1 MNGLPAALLLIA
13 CVMQGSESFMEGMIM
28 AKASEKSTILVVDDE
43 KLNLDLISILLRNRG
58 FRALVA
64 SSAMEALSIIE
75 AESPE
80 VAIVDYMM
88 PGMDGFSALKE
99 IKRRFPDTYVIMFTG
114 KGSEE
119 IAVELMKAGASD
131 YILKPFVNKDLI
143 ERVQKVLQIRRVE
156 LKNRELLCERENLL
170 REIEGWNRELEARV
184 QEKTIE
190 LKRAQA
196 EIVQSEKL
204 STLGFFS
211 AGMAHEIR
219 NPLNSISLFVQLIR
233 SGLDDPEKIDY
244 TEKIMKE
251 ISRIDGILRKLL
263 DAVKRPKFE
272 IKEVLI
278 DKIIDDTLGLF
289 KSRVDMHK
297 ISVERDYRRIPPA
310 IAADPLEIEQIFSNL
325 FVNSIDEMHDGG
337 TLKVLLDCNEKDI
350 IIKVSDTGRGIPQ
363 GNLNKIFDPFFTT
376 KKIGT
381 GLGLSVV
388 LRIVKTYQGRIEVEN
403 NAEKGVTFNIT
414 LPLAGQP
421 PQ

>member
-1 MNGLPAALLLIA
+1 MT
-13 CVMQGSESFMEGMIM
+13 
-28 AKASEKSTILVVDDE
+28 KASEKSTILVVDDE

-75 AESPE
+75 TESPE
-80 VAIVDYMM
+80 LAIVDYMM

-156 LKNRELLCERENLL
+156 LKNRELLCEREKLL

-196 EIVQSEKL
+196 EIIQTEKL

-219 NPLNSISLFVQLIR
+219 NPLNSISLFIQLIR
-233 SGLDDPEKIDY
+233 SGLEDPEKLDY

-278 DKIIDDTLGLF
+278 DKIIDETLGLF
-289 KSRVDMHK
+289 KSRIDMHK
-297 ISVERDYRRIPPA
+297 ISVMRDYKGIPPA
-310 IAADPLEIEQIFSNL
+310 IDADPLEIEQIFSNL
-325 FVNSIDEMHDGG
+325 FVNSIEEMHDGG
-337 TLKVLLDCNEKDI
+337 TLTVSLDHNEKEI
-350 IIKVSDTGRGIPQ
+350 FIKVSDTGKGIPQ
-363 GNLNKIFDPFFTT
+363 ENLNKIFDPFYTT

-388 LRIVKTYQGRIEVEN
+388 LRIVKTYHGRIEAEN
-403 NAEKGVTFNIT
+403 NPEKGVTFSIT
-414 LPLAGQP
+414 LPLTGQP